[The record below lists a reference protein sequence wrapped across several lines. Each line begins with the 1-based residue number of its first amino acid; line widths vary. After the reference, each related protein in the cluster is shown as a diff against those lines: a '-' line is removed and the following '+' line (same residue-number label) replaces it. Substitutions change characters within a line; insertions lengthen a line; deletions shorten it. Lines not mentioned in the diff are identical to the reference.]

1 MLCGKREGGMRI
13 DFFFNNNKFPF
24 FSCIV
29 VMLKKISSH
38 QSDSFIMHNS

>member
-1 MLCGKREGGMRI
+1 MCCVVRERDEDCLEI
-13 DFFFNNNKFPF
+13 IIINLFSF

-38 QSDSFIMHNS
+38 Q